1 MLQSISSHLESCARR
16 RESPVLTVPLLVPLV
31 LSPPPSHSLALAKAK
46 KFVAEL
52 SPSYM
57 TARKALRELRAQYD
71 RLYEPSIPRRPEWD
85 TDREHLEMWKNYLV
99 YEQTNP
105 LDIEDPAALQAR
117 VMMACKRAM
126 AAMRFFS
133 EIW

>member
-1 MLQSISSHLESCARR
+1 
-16 RESPVLTVPLLVPLV
+16 
-31 LSPPPSHSLALAKAK
+31 
-46 KFVAEL
+46 
-52 SPSYM
+52 M